1 MIRRRVELVLR
12 IVAAAAIVAWIVNA
26 AVPRA
31 GGVVSVRGDELGE
44 ALPSWTR
51 SATPS
56 GVHVRLDT
64 TPDAATS
71 AWLAALRRAGTEVS
85 WSGEGHALAPIAL
98 ETYAAADPAGAT
110 IVLSSA
116 AGDTAVLSDA
126 LGVLDTLCA
135 PGSPSS
141 VRLASLVGE
150 VTLTSGEQP
159 ARATIAGGRAPKRVY
174 VAGAAGWEA
183 KFVVAALE
191 EAGWSVDARV
201 FVAPGLDV
209 VQGAAR
215 AALDTSRHS
224 AVILLDSAAAE
235 TVRGVEAFVRAG
247 GGVVLAGDASRARRV
262 AELIAW
268 RAASRESAALGTL
281 PGDTAWRGLSR
292 VPLRLTA
299 EGAALSLE
307 VRSGAPVV
315 VARRHYAG
323 RVAGVGYDATWRWRM
338 AGGDD
343 SVAEHRAWWTRLV
356 SSVAAR
362 PTVLEREAITG
373 AAPIAALHAVLGPPS
388 APGDTPAAGFPRSVL
403 ANLLGLIALSALL
416 GEWLLRRSRGA
427 R

>member
-1 MIRRRVELVLR
+1 MGVIRRRVEVVLR
-12 IVAAAAIVAWIVNA
+12 TVAAAAVVAWIVNA

-31 GGVVSVRGDELGE
+31 DGVVSVRGDELGD

-51 SATPS
+51 DASVGA
-56 GVHVRLDT
+56 VHVRLDT
-64 TPDAATS
+64 TPDAVTA
-71 AWLAALRRAGTEVS
+71 AWLAAIRGAGTRLS
-85 WSGEGHALAPIAL
+85 WESDALVPVAL
-98 ETYAAADPAGAT
+98 ETYPAADPAGGT
-110 IVLSSA
+110 IVLASVAS
-116 AGDTAVLSDA
+116 TTSILSDA
-126 LGVLDTLCA
+126 LGPLDTLESNA
-135 PGSPSS
+135 ATAL
-141 VRLASLVGE
+141 RLASLVGE

-191 EAGWSVDARV
+191 EAGWTVDARL

-209 VQGAAR
+209 AQGAGR

-268 RAASRESAALGTL
+268 RAASRETAALGTL

-292 VPLRLTA
+292 VPMRLTSA
-299 EGAALSLE
+299 GIALPLE
-307 VRSGAPVV
+307 VRSGTPVI
-315 VARRHYAG
+315 VARRHHAG

-338 AGGDD
+338 AGGEN
-343 SVAEHRAWWTRLV
+343 SVAEHRAWWSRLV

-362 PTVLEREAITG
+362 RPVIESDAITG
-373 AAPIAALHAVLGPPS
+373 AAPVAALHDVLGPPS
-388 APGDTPAAGFPRSVL
+388 APGDTPAGGFPRSAL